1 MSEVKSRKQRL
12 AEELLGDWKEVA
24 EEIETNEQALIDDLL
39 GDLPKE
45 ERPLAVFD
53 YLKELELIQELI
65 GVPVVWQPL
74 PGSQEL
80 AVTCPADMIL
90 YEGTRGPGK
99 TDAQIMFFRQ
109 FVGQG
114 YGSFWKGIIF
124 DQKYKNLD
132 DIISKSKRWFPE
144 FRDEA
149 KFTASSGLKWVWP
162 TGEELLFRHMERD
175 SDYWNYHGQEY
186 PFIGWNELTKYP
198 TPDLFDA
205 MMSCNRSSFIPEK
218 HSPRNPLTGK
228 IERVL
233 DPIRLVV
240 FATTNPFGP
249 GHNWVK
255 ARFINPAP
263 PGVIVR
269 KTTNVFNPR
278 TQKHEDYTRTQVRI
292 FGSYK
297 ENIFLPPQYVAELEA
312 ITEPNKRRAW
322 IWGDWDIVA
331 GGAFDDLWD
340 DTRHIIPRF
349 IPPATWR
356 IDRSLDW
363 GSTKP
368 FSVGWWAEANGE
380 EVQLLEPYRGKKT
393 WCPPKGTLIRC
404 HEWYGNKGE
413 LGFNVGLKKGGRK
426 VAKGIKAEEKILMA
440 NGWFKTKPMAG
451 PADNQI
457 FGGGDD
463 EQGCIADLMAA
474 EGIYWNRSDKSPG
487 SRKTGLQVI
496 RDAMENVLDDPD
508 ELPGL
513 YIMDHCRAFI
523 SLVPVLPRCEKDPD
537 EIDQRAEDHCYD
549 EARYRIA
556 KNSQHF
562 DRPLTLQYA
571 H

>member
-1 MSEVKSRKQRL
+1 MSLSPEL
-12 AEELLGDWKEVA
+12 EAEAAALMGEWHTVA
-24 EEIETNEQALIDDLL
+24 KDIEAAENALIADLL
-39 GDLPKE
+39 GDLPE
-45 ERPLAVFD
+45 QERPMAVFD
-53 YLKELELIQELI
+53 YLRELELIQELI
-65 GVPVVWQPL
+65 GVPVVWAPL

-99 TDAQIMFFRQ
+99 TDAQILFFRQ

-114 YGSFWKGIIF
+114 YGAFWRGVIF

-132 DIISKSKRWFPE
+132 DIILKSKRWFPE
-144 FRDEA
+144 FKDGA

-162 TGEELLFRHMERD
+162 TGEELMFRHMERD

-205 MMSCNRSSFIPEK
+205 MMSCNRSSFLPQK
-218 HSPRNPLTGK
+218 HSPRDPLTG
-228 IERVL
+228 EMRVMP
-233 DPIRLVV
+233 PIRLVV

-255 ARFINPAP
+255 ARFIKPAP
-263 PGVIVR
+263 PGVVIK
-269 KTTNVFNPR
+269 KTTEVFNPR
-278 TQKHEDYTRTQVRI
+278 TQKREEYTRTQVRI

-297 ENIFLPPQYVAELEA
+297 ENIFLPPQYVAELES

-340 DTRHIIPRF
+340 ETLHIVPRF
-349 IPPATWR
+349 RVPISWR

-368 FSVGWWAEANGE
+368 FSIGWWAEANGE
-380 EVQLLEPYRGKKT
+380 EVELLVPYHGQRT
-393 WCPPKGTLIRC
+393 WCPPKGSLIRC

-413 LGFNVGLKKGGRK
+413 IGLNTGLKMGPRK
-426 VAKGIKAEEKILMA
+426 VAKGINAEESTLITQ
-440 NGWFKTKPMAG
+440 GWFRTKPLAG
-451 PADNQI
+451 PADNAI
-457 FGGGDD
+457 FGGDNE
-463 EQGCIADLMAA
+463 EQECIADIMSQ
-474 EGIYWNRSDKSPG
+474 EKVYWTKSDKSPG
-487 SRKTGLQVI
+487 SRKTGLQIV
-496 RDAMENVLDDPD
+496 RSAMENVVEDAK

-523 SLVPVLPRCEKDPD
+523 SLVPVLPRDEKEPD
-537 EIDQRAEDHCYD
+537 DIDSKAEDHVYD
-549 EARYRIA
+549 EARYRIQ
-556 KNSQHF
+556 KNSTHF
-562 DRPLTLQYA
+562 SRPLTLQYV